1 MSPKIHA
8 DLFTRFVESKYL
20 PDEIECGKAH
30 PSEDGEALPHSFLPK
45 LCWLT
50 IQRKMRSSFA

>member
-8 DLFTRFVESKYL
+8 DLFARFVESQYL

-30 PSEDGEALPHSFLPK
+30 PSEDGEALHIPSCLNYAGSQFNENEK
-45 LCWLT
+45 LL
-50 IQRKMRSSFA
+50 A